1 MLIKSADDKRKRL
14 ELLEALQYSPVLD
27 TGQKDWVR
35 QELFRLRQ
43 GIAGERDAAHYIDS
57 HYRDGENHAVIHD
70 LRLEVDGEV
79 AQIDHLIIARGF
91 IGVCR

>member
-14 ELLEALQYSPVLD
+14 ELFESLQQSSVLD
-27 TGQKDWVR
+27 HGQKDWVR

-57 HYRDGENHAVIHD
+57 QFLLVGNQVF
-70 LRLEVDGEV
+70 
-79 AQIDHLIIARGF
+79 RGQPQNQ
-91 IGVCR
+91 